1 MSKTR
6 SLRQQLLL
14 SLAFPLFLF
23 VTADAV
29 LSYFVTLHYVN
40 ETYDRWLVDSAKS
53 LIQEV
58 RVRND
63 KAFFEIPPVAMEIFK
78 WDEVD
83 KIHFKIISAE
93 LELLAGDIYVP
104 EPLFFKVKDWSKPI
118 FFDDTLYGEP
128 VRVVSMRIDREG
140 TADQVFINVAET
152 KNKRRMMMRDILLAD
167 LIPQT
172 LLILL
177 TGFYLLAGVK
187 RGLQPLHGLA
197 DQIAQR
203 SPRDLSP
210 IPESYTFLEV
220 RTLTDTINTLL
231 LKLERAIA
239 TQNRFI
245 TNAAHQLRTPLA
257 GLKLQAERVLREQDA
272 DAVKPALQQIQD
284 CADRLSHVTA
294 QLLVLAKSEPI
305 EGGYEL
311 KPVDLSLLA
320 REVAMEWVPKALQR
334 KMELGFDGPR
344 QGVTVLGDDTL
355 LRELLANLLDN
366 AIRYGFDKGHIAVIL
381 KEQPSPSLTVEDD
394 GPGIGEEE
402 LERIF
407 ERFYRVQSSPGN
419 GCGLGLAIVKEIAEL
434 HRARIAVSHTR
445 ARGGTRFEL
454 VFPPFQD

>member
-1 MSKTR
+1 MNKTR
-6 SLRQQLLL
+6 SLKQQLLL
-14 SLAFPLFLF
+14 SLAFPLFFF

-58 RVRND
+58 KVRND

-93 LELLAGDIYVP
+93 LELLAGDIFVP

-118 FFDDTLYGEP
+118 FFDDFMYGEP
-128 VRVVSMRIDREG
+128 VRVVSMRIDRKG
-140 TADQVFINVAET
+140 MNDQVFINVAET

-177 TGFYLLAGVK
+177 TGYYLLAGIK

-197 DQIAQR
+197 NQISQR
-203 SPRDLSP
+203 SQRDLSP
-210 IPESYTFLEV
+210 IPESDTFLEV
-220 RTLTDTINTLL
+220 RTLTDTINALL
-231 LKLERAIA
+231 RKLDRAIA

-272 DAVKPALQQIQD
+272 NAIKPALLQIQG
-284 CADRLSHVTA
+284 CADRLSHLTA

-311 KPVDLSLLA
+311 KPVDLSMLA
-320 REVAMEWVPKALQR
+320 REVAMEWVPKAWQR
-334 KMELGFDGPR
+334 KMELGFDGPP
-344 QGVTVLGDDTL
+344 QGVTVPGDETL

-366 AIRYGFDKGHIAVIL
+366 AIRYGFDKGHITVII
-381 KEQPSPSLTVEDD
+381 KEQPVPGLIVEDD
-394 GPGIGEEE
+394 GPGIEEE
-402 LERIF
+402 EIDRIF
-407 ERFYRVQSSPGN
+407 ERFYRVQTSPGD
-419 GCGLGLAIVKEIAEL
+419 GCGLGLAIVKEIADL
-434 HRARIAVSHTR
+434 HRARITVTHTR
-445 ARGGTRFEL
+445 AGGGTRIEL
-454 VFPPFQD
+454 LFPQYP